1 MDSSDGWQ
9 TAGGRR
15 KQRSAPPPEHTTAG
29 ATAALLVAAVPSEET
44 SLPGW
49 DAGWRTAGTQG
60 AGGRKARRRGRQA
73 QQRGPDWQQA
83 ALQDARREVSD
94 SAMYRNL
101 CGALRSAGSGEGVEP
116 ATMAPERS
124 EQLVV
129 YGLGSLEAGNVTPRY
144 QLALATLLAQ
154 QHLPALRLPPQLYD
168 PVFTRDDRELLH
180 SLGCDVI
187 GEDEGGAR
195 AVGRTPTL
203 FYLPHC
209 EAKLCNALLGANW
222 RPDALSRMAVLGNSF
237 ATIAG
242 RWQFSSAAP
251 VGQPRPDRVIQC
263 VSQELV
269 VEIPVSDAGFAVP
282 SAFNDMSLHLFPHA
296 NLAAAAPDTWQ

>member
-1 MDSSDGWQ
+1 
-9 TAGGRR
+9 
-15 KQRSAPPPEHTTAG
+15 
-29 ATAALLVAAVPSEET
+29 
-44 SLPGW
+44 
-49 DAGWRTAGTQG
+49 
-60 AGGRKARRRGRQA
+60 
-73 QQRGPDWQQA
+73 
-83 ALQDARREVSD
+83 
-94 SAMYRNL
+94 
-101 CGALRSAGSGEGVEP
+101 
-116 ATMAPERS
+116 MAP
-124 EQLVV
+124 
-129 YGLGSLEAGNVTPRY
+129 
-144 QLALATLLAQ
+144 LALATLLAQ
-154 QHLPALRLPPQLYD
+154 QHLPALRLPRSCT
-168 PVFTRDDRELLH
+168 TRIHARRPCELLH
-180 SLGCDVI
+180 SLGLRFTHNPKALVRVSAWQARTRA
-187 GEDEGGAR
+187 AR

-222 RPDALSRMAVLGNSF
+222 SPDALSRMAVLGNSF